1 MIDYQIENKF
11 IGCLVAFPEEIKTY
25 YNIVKPEMLQSIF
38 CKSIYKMICK
48 MFIQGEE
55 IDIDLLVNNLS
66 KDSELSLKE
75 WNNKIRELVGSE
87 YTSLNLKGYSQTIIK
102 EYQARELA
110 EFLGKQQISSLN
122 IQESM
127 ADIQTFVE
135 KLKVSNAISHKL
147 NGAELSKLSEQCCFV
162 DRGEKNL
169 LFTGLDKLDEYI
181 RLEPCEVVVLGA
193 RPAVG
198 KSALALQIAWNNAKK
213 GKKVAYFN
221 LEMNPEHITQRLI
234 SLISGIE
241 VSTLMNAKCMLGDQ
255 EERFRKAQ
263 KEIKQSGFNC
273 FTGSFSELD
282 IISECKFSEYD
293 LVVIDYLQLIR
304 CATRTENNRRIE
316 VGAVSR
322 KIKEMAM
329 ELKIPVIL
337 LSQLS
342 RNSEYKP
349 DKEPTMADL
358 RETGDIEQDASVILL
373 MWNLSDD
380 LAYRRFKGLKV
391 AKNRQGNL
399 LAEGVGFKGNIM
411 TFEEMPKDLEEI
423 RQSIEEKTMEYDAA
437 YEDEV
442 PFYN

>member
-1 MIDYQIENKF
+1 MIDYQIENHF
-11 IGCLVAFPEEIKTY
+11 VGCLVAFPEEIKAY
-25 YNIVKPEMLQSIF
+25 YNFVKPQMLQSIF

-48 MFIQGEE
+48 MFEKGEE
-55 IDIDLLVNNLS
+55 IDIDLLSNNLS
-66 KDSELSLKE
+66 KDSDLTAKE
-75 WNNKIRELVGSE
+75 WHDKIYDMATSE
-87 YTSLNLKGYSQTIIK
+87 CLSYNLKGYSQAIIK
-102 EYQARELA
+102 EYQSRELLD
-110 EFLGKQQISSLN
+110 FLAKQQISSLN

-135 KLKVSNAISHKL
+135 KLKVNNATSHKL
-147 NGAELSKLSEQCCFV
+147 NGAELSKLSNECCFV
-162 DRGEKNL
+162 DREEKDL

-193 RPAVG
+193 RPSVG

-221 LEMNPEHITQRLI
+221 LEMNPEHIVQRLI

-241 VSTLMNAKCMLGDQ
+241 ILTLMNAKCMLGDQ
-255 EERFRKAQ
+255 EKHFRKAQ
-263 KEIKQSGFNC
+263 EEIKQSNFNC

-282 IISECKFSEYD
+282 IIAECKFSEYD

-304 CATRTENNRRIE
+304 CATRTENNRRVE

-329 ELKIPVIL
+329 ELKVPVIV

-349 DKEPTMADL
+349 DREPSMADL

-399 LAEGVGFKGNIM
+399 IAEGLGFKGNVM
-411 TFEEMPKDLEEI
+411 TFEEIPKDLKEI
-423 RQSIEEKTMEYDAA
+423 RQGIEEKTMLHDVTD
-437 YEDEV
+437 EDEI
-442 PFYN
+442 PFS